1 VLWARRLT
9 VEPGTTRE
17 APNSITVT
25 LPTSTIRRVIIYFR
39 AGCLWLVEVAVYH
52 NEFQIIPIDPE
63 SSISGD
69 DWPFDC
75 PLEYPLEDGANVITV
90 AGWSA
95 AVTYPHDIDVYL
107 YLDLAKEVDVQA
119 MLRSMFLGTTVPV
132 TE

>member
-1 VLWARRLT
+1 LT
-9 VEPGTTRE
+9 VNPGTTRE
-17 APNSITVT
+17 APDTITVT
-25 LPTSTIRRVIIYFR
+25 LPTSTIRRVVVYFR

-75 PLEYPLEDGANVITV
+75 PLEYPLEDGANRITV

-95 AVTYPHDIDVYL
+95 ATIYSHDIDVYL
-107 YLDLAKEVDVQA
+107 YLDVAKEVDMQA
-119 MLRSMFLGTTVPV
+119 LLRSLFFGSSVPIV
-132 TE
+132 E